1 MFYFLNSRVFAEAWF
16 FPSEESTVTSKFVYF
31 LLVVVERHRYCL
43 NLINILRQHSS
54 GQGHWRNLC
63 LYVGFHNRNLLTACW
78 SRQGRTRLKQEKKLE
93 IVKVIEGVGAA
104 AQANLRDWSYN
115 CGCVPFSLLTNS
127 QLSFLA
133 YKNLL
138 RQNRSH
144 GSCDH
149 SLCSKNAAIMVLT
162 WHYQSYVL
170 TIPITR
176 AQNLDLS
183 GNVFFMVL
191 ICRSLPSPHCRQS
204 KSRSRVSPAATRD
217 NRDLAGFSFH

>member
-1 MFYFLNSRVFAEAWF
+1 M
-16 FPSEESTVTSKFVYF
+16 
-31 LLVVVERHRYCL
+31 
-43 NLINILRQHSS
+43 LIP
-54 GQGHWRNLC
+54 
-63 LYVGFHNRNLLTACW
+63 
-78 SRQGRTRLKQEKKLE
+78 SRQDTAKARKKTWDC
-93 IVKVIEGVGAA
+93 KSNRRCRCSCTG
-104 AQANLRDWSYN
+104 NLRDWSYN
-115 CGCVPFSLLTNS
+115 CGYVPFSLLTNS

-191 ICRSLPSPHCRQS
+191 ICWSLPSLHCRQS